1 MKKVKHASKR
11 KVEDIIHANENH
23 VAPNVSVKQNEE
35 LLDNQDLTIED
46 ITDEFV
52 EVVNDE
58 PEFEEGSE
66 SEADLVAEEPIVDE
80 STQEVA
86 IEKKSG
92 FWSLFKKHPVEEEVE
107 ADEPN
112 QDELIE
118 TVVESESDLDL
129 DETSNDTTEVKVV
142 EEVVLEN
149 EATEE
154 VIENVIE
161 ETTEEVNEEI
171 EEKAVIE
178 EEKKTGFWTHFKKQ
192 VAEEEVEVVSEPR
205 EKEEKVVMS
214 YSAKQSGY
222 GSEADAIISASMVIT
237 GNIELETGLVFA
249 GKIIGNVS
257 CKDTVES
264 KAGGSIEGDL
274 SALSAEFVGGSV
286 KGNVTISERVVVDEE
301 TVIEGD
307 IKAKDI
313 VISGKVV
320 GEIKAENSVRLTS
333 SAVIK
338 GDLFAASISIE
349 TGAKVEGK
357 FVVQS

>member
-1 MKKVKHASKR
+1 VAGVISNTQYEKPTMFGVNKVNSAKQAPFTFTAHVFTTDTVVIS
-11 KVEDIIHANENH
+11 NE
-23 VAPNVSVKQNEE
+23 
-35 LLDNQDLTIED
+35 
-46 ITDEFV
+46 
-52 EVVNDE
+52 
-58 PEFEEGSE
+58 
-66 SEADLVAEEPIVDE
+66 
-80 STQEVA
+80 
-86 IEKKSG
+86 
-92 FWSLFKKHPVEEEVE
+92 KHPRVLSVVTDLRSNKTNTINMVFVRNRILQPTFALDYYTNTLNVRANNTITQYGNYYYPYTTIAFYPEYPKVMKDMNSVGTALEG
-107 ADEPN
+107 AGDE
-112 QDELIE
+112 DEIFTMNEIE
-118 TVVESESDLDL
+118 
-129 DETSNDTTEVKVV
+129 
-142 EEVVLEN
+142 
-149 EATEE
+149 
-154 VIENVIE
+154 
-161 ETTEEVNEEI
+161 EEI
-171 EEKAVIE
+171 EEEVVVE

-286 KGNVTISERVVVDEE
+286 KGNVTVGERVVVDEE

>member
-23 VAPNVSVKQNEE
+23 VAPNVSVGQNEE

-66 SEADLVAEEPIVDE
+66 SEADLVAEEPVVSE
-80 STQEVA
+80 EATV
-86 IEKKSG
+86 EKKSG

-154 VIENVIE
+154 V
-161 ETTEEVNEEI
+161 TEEI
-171 EEKAVIE
+171 EEEIEEEVVVE

-286 KGNVTISERVVVDEE
+286 KGNVTVGERVVVDEE

>member
-23 VAPNVSVKQNEE
+23 VAPNVSVGQNEE

-66 SEADLVAEEPIVDE
+66 SEADLVAEEPVVSE
-80 STQEVA
+80 EATVK
-86 IEKKSG
+86 KKSG

-154 VIENVIE
+154 V
-161 ETTEEVNEEI
+161 TEEI
-171 EEKAVIE
+171 EEEIEEEVVVE

>member
-23 VAPNVSVKQNEE
+23 VAPNVSVGQNEE

-66 SEADLVAEEPIVDE
+66 SEADLVDEEPVVSE
-80 STQEVA
+80 EATV
-86 IEKKSG
+86 EKKSG

-129 DETSNDTTEVKVV
+129 DETSNDATEVKVV

-154 VIENVIE
+154 V
-161 ETTEEVNEEI
+161 TEEI
-171 EEKAVIE
+171 EEEIEEEVVVE

-286 KGNVTISERVVVDEE
+286 KGNVTVGERVVVDEE
-301 TVIEGD
+301 TVIEGG

>member
-23 VAPNVSVKQNEE
+23 VAPNVSVGQNEE

-58 PEFEEGSE
+58 PKFEEGSE

-112 QDELIE
+112 QDELIK
-118 TVVESESDLDL
+118 TVVESESDLEL
-129 DETSNDTTEVKVV
+129 DETSNDTTEVEVV

-154 VIENVIE
+154 V
-161 ETTEEVNEEI
+161 TEEI
-171 EEKAVIE
+171 EEEIEEEVVVE

-205 EKEEKVVMS
+205 EKEEKGVMS

-222 GSEADAIISASMVIT
+222 GSETEAIISASMVIT

-249 GKIIGNVS
+249 GKIIGNVN

>member
-23 VAPNVSVKQNEE
+23 VTPNVSVKQNEE

-129 DETSNDTTEVKVV
+129 DETSYDTTEVEVV

-154 VIENVIE
+154 V
-161 ETTEEVNEEI
+161 TEEI
-171 EEKAVIE
+171 EEEIEEEVVVE
-178 EEKKTGFWTHFKKQ
+178 EEKKKGFWTHFKKQ

-222 GSEADAIISASMVIT
+222 GSEAEAIISASMVIT

-249 GKIIGNVS
+249 GKIIGNVN

-286 KGNVTISERVVVDEE
+286 KGNVTVSERVVADEE

>member
-23 VAPNVSVKQNEE
+23 VAPNVSVGQNEE

-66 SEADLVAEEPIVDE
+66 SEADLVAEEPVVSE
-80 STQEVA
+80 EATV
-86 IEKKSG
+86 EKKSG

-154 VIENVIE
+154 V
-161 ETTEEVNEEI
+161 TEEI
-171 EEKAVIE
+171 EEEIEEEVVVE

-237 GNIELETGLVFA
+237 GNIEIETGLVFA

-286 KGNVTISERVVVDEE
+286 KGNVTVGERVVVDEE